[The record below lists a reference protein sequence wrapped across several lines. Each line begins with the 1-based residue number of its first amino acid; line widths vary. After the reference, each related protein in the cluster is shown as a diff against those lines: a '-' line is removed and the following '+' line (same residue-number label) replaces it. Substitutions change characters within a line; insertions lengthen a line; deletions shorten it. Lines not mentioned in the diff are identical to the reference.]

1 MTGGFLIQ
9 LHGYTISAELF
20 AMHSQQLTL
29 FYYKLSSSLVTFK
42 ICLRFPSGTLFVS
55 VAAPPKKYA
64 GSTPEL

>member
-9 LHGYTISAELF
+9 LHGYKISAELF

-42 ICLRFPSGTLFVS
+42 NLFTIPIRYVIR
-55 VAAPPKKYA
+55 
-64 GSTPEL
+64 